1 MATTFRPLIESWRHF
16 GNISATLGRS
26 SGNLLSYGNP
36 SSTLASAPQARSTRI
51 TPVVFGPPTH
61 SVSSLSTCLPR
72 FPASSVAET
81 SRLHL
86 LGRLPQLSVKHF
98 SRRAYRTIIMQIVGH
113 LHTLR
118 LVTPLHHA
126 AVYVLPLRP
135 FLFSSVDESPPSL
148 LPSSALSRR
157 LFVVSSLQHRL
168 VARPASRRARGH
180 EPRRFSDLAGSM
192 QAVRGLSEGRW
203 LSNFVLPSV
212 IAPSGWGARSLPCL
226 ESCLARNAYPVAK
239 VALGRWFHPCQTSAS
254 SRCDV

>member
-1 MATTFRPLIESWRHF
+1 MSESPATCLWHLSTFRGILATFLKHLINPWTVFRQSSILWRSF
-16 GNISATLGRS
+16 INPY
-26 SGNLLSYGNP
+26 LSVI
-36 SSTLASAPQARSTRI
+36 LQARSIRI
-51 TPVVFGPPTH
+51 TPVASGPPTR

-86 LGRLPQLSVKHF
+86 LGRLPPLSVKHF

-135 FLFSSVDESPPSL
+135 FLFSSADKSLSSL

-157 LFVVSSLQHRL
+157 LLVVSSLQHRL
-168 VARPASRRARGH
+168 VARPARRRAKGH
-180 EPRRFSDLAGSM
+180 EPRRSFDLAGSM
-192 QAVRGLSEGRW
+192 HAVRGLSEGRW
-203 LSNFVLPSV
+203 LSNVVLPSV
-212 IAPSGWGARSLPCL
+212 IAPSGWEACSLPCL
-226 ESCLARNAYPVAK
+226 
-239 VALGRWFHPCQTSAS
+239 
-254 SRCDV
+254 